1 MSQEEPPG
9 AVDSLLRAALAK
21 VVAYCSQAEVRRE
34 LDDKLL
40 TPLLAHASARFAW
53 AARLFQVVAA
63 LVLVQT
69 LLLLWMLVRDAR
81 RIGSG

>member
-1 MSQEEPPG
+1 MTQPADA
-9 AVDSLLRAALAK
+9 AVDGVLRAALAR
-21 VVAYCSQAEVRRE
+21 VVAYCSQDDVRRE
-34 LDDKLL
+34 LNDKLL
-40 TPLLAHASARFAW
+40 SPLLAHAGERFAW

-69 LLLLWMLVRDAR
+69 MLLLWLLVRDAR

>member
-1 MSQEEPPG
+1 MAKEGEG
-9 AVDSLLRAALAK
+9 AVDAVLRAAMAK
-21 VVAYCSQAEVRRE
+21 VVAYCSQPDVRRE

-40 TPLLAHASARFAW
+40 SPLLAHAGERFAW

-81 RIGSG
+81 RMSA

>member
-1 MSQEEPPG
+1 MSQQPDG
-9 AVDSLLRAALAK
+9 AVDGLLRATLTK
-21 VVAYCSQAEVRRE
+21 VVTYCSQPEVRRE

-40 TPLLAHASARFAW
+40 TPLLAHAGARFAW

-81 RIGSG
+81 RMSS